1 MAQIEKTLQRIKE
14 LLNLLVREDFK
25 YLDRVKEPDKTLI
38 NLLKNLSPHLDKR
51 RKDWVKRAVEVLK
64 LYPEL
69 TEDRRKKLLRELHSV
84 ITLKF
89 TQEEIEKSR
98 EEEEKREVPK
108 ERIKVVQEELKEKK
122 RKYPIRAFFKP
133 IEELP
138 DKVLNKKA
146 KSRLKKL
153 GIESVL
159 DAVYYLPFRYEDR
172 STITPMAYLRPG
184 RDYLVKGRVVKV
196 VQIETPKKKKKI
208 LKVILYDRTGTITLN
223 FFQEKVFPY
232 YKKLFSQAQK
242 LGKEVLAYGQVKRE
256 KGGFS
261 MIHPEIEVYEEGK
274 RLEKL
279 GKVLPVY
286 HCAEG
291 LKQSTVRRDVQSLVK
306 QAVPFMREYLPEEIV
321 RRNNFPSAPEAF
333 WRVHFPK
340 DESVEELLSF
350 RSPPQRRVIFDE
362 LFLFQLALALHR
374 QKVKR
379 ERGIAFPVKEEMI
392 EEFKRALPF
401 TLTGAQ
407 ERVLREIIE
416 DMKKTEPMN
425 RLVQG
430 DVGSGKTVVAAA
442 AAFFAARSG
451 YQTAVMAPTEILA
464 NQHFKKFKDFL
475 SPYGIRVG
483 LLTGSMTKKQKE
495 SVYRAIKE
503 GFIDVVVGTHALI
516 QEGVEFKNL
525 GLVIIDEQHRFGVKQ
540 RVELK
545 KKGKLPDVLV
555 MTATP
560 IPRTLAMTAY
570 GDLDVS
576 VIDELPAGR
585 KPIETKILFEDERE
599 RLVDFLKRQLSAGNR
614 VYIVYPL
621 IEESEKL
628 ELKAATEM
636 FDYWS
641 KKLKPFKVGLLH
653 GRMKQEEKDEIM
665 EEFKKGEFQ
674 VLVST
679 TVIEVGVDVPEAT
692 VMVIEHAERF
702 GLAQLHQLRGRVGR
716 GDRKSYCFLITG
728 RNAGEDSIKRLKVL
742 EGTNDGFKIAEADLA
757 FRGPGEIFGT
767 RQSGLGDFKVAD
779 LRRDYEI
786 LKLAREE
793 SQRLIEKN
801 PNLEGL
807 EDLKE
812 LLSFRFGRKFELV
825 GVG

>member
-1 MAQIEKTLQRIKE
+1 MEKVLKRIRE
-14 LLNLLVREDFK
+14 LLNLLIKENFK
-25 YLDRVKEPDKTLI
+25 YLGRVKEPDKTLI
-38 NLLKNLSPHLDKR
+38 NLLKELTPHLDRR
-51 RKDWVKRAVEVLK
+51 RKDWVKRAIKVLRT
-64 LYPEL
+64 YPEL
-69 TEDRRKKLLRELHSV
+69 PEERKKKLLKELHSV

-89 TQEEIEKSR
+89 TPEEIEKSR
-98 EEEEKREVPK
+98 KEEEKREVPR
-108 ERIKVVQEELKEKK
+108 ERLQAQQEELAEKK

-138 DKVLNKKA
+138 DKILNKRAKA
-146 KSRLKKL
+146 RLKKL
-153 GIESVL
+153 GIEKVI
-159 DAVYYLPFRYEDR
+159 DGIYYLPFRYEDR
-172 STITPMAYLRPG
+172 STVTPMAFLRPG
-184 RDYLVKGRVVKV
+184 QEYLVKGKV
-196 VQIETPKKKKKI
+196 ANITEIKTPKKKKRI
-208 LKVILYDRTGTITLN
+208 LKAIIYDKTGAVTLN

-232 YKKLFSQAQK
+232 YKKLFSEAK
-242 LGKEVLAYGQVKRE
+242 RLGKEVLAYGQVKRE
-256 KGGFS
+256 AGGFS
-261 MIHPEIEVYEEGK
+261 IIHPEVELYEPGK

-286 HCAEG
+286 HSSEG
-291 LKQSTVRRDVQSLVK
+291 LKQTTVRKDVQTLVK
-306 QAVPFMREYLPEEIV
+306 QVVPFMREYLPEEIV
-321 RRNNFPSAPEAF
+321 ERNNFPRAPEAF
-333 WRVHFPK
+333 WKVHFPRE
-340 DESVEELLSF
+340 ESVEELLTF

-374 QKVKR
+374 QKIKR
-379 ERGIAFPVKEEMI
+379 EKGIAFPVSREMV
-392 EEFKRALPF
+392 EEFKKALPF

-407 ERVLREIIE
+407 ERVLMEIIE
-416 DMKKTEPMN
+416 DMKSPEPMN

-442 AAFFAARSG
+442 AAFLAARSG

-464 NQHFKKFKDFL
+464 NQHYKKFKEFL
-475 SPYGIRVG
+475 SPYGVRVG

-545 KKGKLPDVLV
+545 KKGELPDVLV

-599 RLVDFLKRQLSAGNR
+599 KLIEFLKRELSAGNR
-614 VYIVYPL
+614 AYIVYPL

-641 KKLKPFKVGLLH
+641 SKLKEFKVGLLH
-653 GRMKQEEKDEIM
+653 GRMKQEEKDSVM
-665 EEFKKGEFQ
+665 EKFKKGEFQ

-716 GDRKSYCFLITG
+716 GDKKSYCFLITSRG
-728 RNAGEDSIKRLKVL
+728 AGEDSIRRLKVL

-779 LRRDYEI
+779 LRRDYEL

-793 SQRLIEKN
+793 SSRLIEKN

-807 EDLKE
+807 DDLRELLKE
-812 LLSFRFGRKFELV
+812 RFGTKFDLV
-825 GVG
+825 EVG